1 MVPADCR
8 SSSRSSQPLERS
20 ANAKRLVAACW
31 SAAFLDGFL
40 LGIDEARATKARGI
54 VLTENY
60 EDYFLRT
67 RADFQRTFTLARH
80 SVKSQALGFSEN
92 SRFESSK
99 LNIGARRLRRC
110 LASRRCSVS
119 TTASGL
125 GCRSTRT
132 TPAAP

>member
-1 MVPADCR
+1 MPVNPGLR
-8 SSSRSSQPLERS
+8 

-40 LGIDEARATKARGI
+40 LGIDEARATKARSI

-80 SVKSQALGFSEN
+80 SVTPKRLVSLREQSIRILETEHWGPQAAALSRQPSLFRQHYRVGFGLSLDQN
-92 SRFESSK
+92 
-99 LNIGARRLRRC
+99 NAGGTVT
-110 LASRRCSVS
+110 SVWDTKNFS
-119 TTASGL
+119 
-125 GCRSTRT
+125 
-132 TPAAP
+132 